1 MYRCPPRPR
10 PSLEFLSS
18 VTLTPVPDRM
28 GRCVQRHSR
37 VAGSGYTMCHWLVGP
52 NSTRTLV
59 SVRGVRDAPGRHRWC
74 VYRAHTVT
82 SQDMVRRGGRRQR
95 SLYPAPAGLMSDN
108 DWWGRIL
115 RGPQISGVIVAS
127 DAALACTE
135 EVESTVGVSAWGA
148 YRVQCSSPRVTS
160 SRPQVPGSPNA
171 RSRLTDRSPRTAPLT
186 ERSARAGG
194 CGMTSLPSP
203 PRRTGRL
210 LVYKRGG
217 CACAALPV
225 VFCLESRRGR
235 KGEKFSRLLGD
246 VAIRFR
252 HSAVTENPPPLFL
265 SHSHS
270 PAPPCSWKSRVLAG
284 FRSPVLAAAVV
295 RVVRR
300 GFREGFCGEGFCAPS
315 GGGFFVSLGSF
326 FVSRSLHSGLR
337 LQRCCLW
344 GWILF
349 D

>member
-1 MYRCPPRPR
+1 
-10 PSLEFLSS
+10 
-18 VTLTPVPDRM
+18 
-28 GRCVQRHSR
+28 
-37 VAGSGYTMCHWLVGP
+37 
-52 NSTRTLV
+52 
-59 SVRGVRDAPGRHRWC
+59 
-74 VYRAHTVT
+74 
-82 SQDMVRRGGRRQR
+82 
-95 SLYPAPAGLMSDN
+95 
-108 DWWGRIL
+108 
-115 RGPQISGVIVAS
+115 
-127 DAALACTE
+127 
-135 EVESTVGVSAWGA
+135 
-148 YRVQCSSPRVTS
+148 
-160 SRPQVPGSPNA
+160 
-171 RSRLTDRSPRTAPLT
+171 
-186 ERSARAGG
+186 
-194 CGMTSLPSP
+194 MTSLPSP

-235 KGEKFSRLLGD
+235 KGEKLSRLLGD

-326 FVSRSLHSGLR
+326 FLCQDRCIPVCAYKGVVFGDGFCLPRFLVDFRAVLGMFLFVLHRTGRVFS
-337 LQRCCLW
+337 
-344 GWILF
+344 
-349 D
+349 